1 MKRVSFYGTS
11 HIEWNVVVIISCF
24 IGIGKH
30 NYITLNAHA
39 CWGETVRSYEV
50 SSFRCFFS
58 SILAIKLS
66 KEYTVL
72 ACDVSAASALLCIM
86 IACTSLKANGK
97 NDISW
102 KYLSL
107 LSAKFLKLEQLDH
120 DQYLPTEAMGVSMD
134 GTGQVGTYFYT
145 APEVEQKWPQINE
158 KVRTNYLV
166 FICLKNEQKAS
177 SSCEMWLVCPMG

>member
-1 MKRVSFYGTS
+1 M
-11 HIEWNVVVIISCF
+11 
-24 IGIGKH
+24 
-30 NYITLNAHA
+30 
-39 CWGETVRSYEV
+39 
-50 SSFRCFFS
+50 
-58 SILAIKLS
+58 
-66 KEYTVL
+66 
-72 ACDVSAASALLCIM
+72 
-86 IACTSLKANGK
+86 
-97 NDISW
+97 
-102 KYLSL
+102 SL

-120 DQYLPTEAMGVSMD
+120 DQYLPTEAVGVSMD